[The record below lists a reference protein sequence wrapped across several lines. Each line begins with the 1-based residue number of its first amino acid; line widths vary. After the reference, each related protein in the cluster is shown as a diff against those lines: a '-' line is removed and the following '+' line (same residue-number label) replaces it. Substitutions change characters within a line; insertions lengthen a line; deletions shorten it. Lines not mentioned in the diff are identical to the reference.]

1 MFMNFIRDFFS
12 RILQTILFWW
22 VKVGDNLHNTDIEVL
37 KNTPKLI
44 YVLEYESL
52 SDALVLDK
60 QCRKLGLPSIFK
72 RDSYLAGASVQPLL
86 TVKRGKSLFGP
97 KPDAIIG
104 RIKSILDYLAANPH
118 EDVLL
123 VPAALYWGRAAEN
136 NTNPIK
142 AIFSSNWTMVGRFKK
157 VLTVILNGRN
167 TFFEFNDPVSLR
179 QLLGSEIDSNIAP
192 RKVARLLRVHFRR
205 VRAAVIGPDMS
216 HKRLL
221 LDRVLT
227 SDYVRRVIEEQ
238 AVEQGVPLKDA
249 QLIARKNAEAI
260 AADVSNNAIRFLSA
274 IMSWVWNRLYQGIRM
289 NGIEQV
295 RELARD
301 NAIVYAPCHRSHI
314 DYLLMSYLLYQ
325 NGLNVPHIAAGENIN
340 MPIVGVL
347 LRRCGAFYIRRRFG
361 GDKIYTAVFHEYLHA
376 VFTSGFP
383 VEYFVEGGRSRTGR
397 MLKPATG
404 ILSMTVTSHLR
415 DNKKPIVIIPVYIG
429 YEKIFEE
436 SSYKSELKG
445 KEKKKENLFD
455 LAKTVQKL
463 NNNGE
468 VSVNF
473 GEAIHLNDMLD
484 IHQPAWRESQ
494 YELYDKPA
502 WLAEFVAKLS
512 FELAA
517 RINGAAALNPVN
529 LVATAMLATPR
540 QAIDGRLLDRHLNML
555 IDIQKFQP
563 YSDRISFPEG
573 SSKKWIEYTESME
586 SLSHVAQPLGD
597 IYGLNSKNVIAMS
610 YYRNNIQHLYM
621 VPALVAALVAQRDG
635 VSQYELEE
643 IFVRIYPHIRNELFL
658 VADVDQAREAV
669 GSWLNYF
676 ADKGLLNQQDDKW
689 FAIDKA
695 LSSRLELELLVNIV
709 LPALERYFIGLST
722 MVRIGSN
729 KCTSEEL
736 EKQSQL
742 MAQRLS
748 LLNGLDAPEFFDK
761 TLFRRF
767 IEGLEK
773 QGEITINEKGLIEFD
788 TEMGAMVF
796 EADKILPSEV
806 VYNVSQAA
814 DFSLA

>member
-1 MFMNFIRDFFS
+1 MNAIRDFFS
-12 RILQTILFWW
+12 KILQVILFCW
-22 VKVGDNLHNTDIEVL
+22 VKVGDNRHNTDIEVL
-37 KNTPKLI
+37 KNAAKLI
-44 YVLEYESL
+44 YVLESESL

-60 QCRKLGLPSIFK
+60 QCRKLGLPSIFT
-72 RDSYLAGASVQPLL
+72 RETYLGTGSVQPLM
-86 TVKRGKSLFGP
+86 TVKRGKSPFGP

-104 RIKSILDYLAANPH
+104 GIQSLLDYLSTHPD

-142 AIFSSNWTMVGRFKK
+142 AILSSNWSVVGRFTKI
-157 VLTVILNGRN
+157 LTVILNGRN
-167 TFFEFNDPVSLR
+167 TFFELNDPLSLR
-179 QLLGSEIDSNIAP
+179 LMLGDEMESAIAP

-205 VRAAVIGPDMS
+205 VRSAVIGPDMS

-227 SDYVRRVIEEQ
+227 SDYVRRIVAAQAEEQ
-238 AVEQGVPLKDA
+238 SLPIKDI
-249 QLIARKNAEAI
+249 QQIARKNAEAI
-260 AADVSNNAIRFLSA
+260 AADVSNNAIRFMSA
-274 IMSWVWNRLYQGIRM
+274 VMSWVWNKLYHGIRI

-314 DYLLMSYLLYQ
+314 DYLLMSYLLYH

-340 MPIVGVL
+340 MPVVGSL

-361 GDKIYTAVFHEYLHA
+361 GDKLYTAVFHQYLHV

-404 ILSMTVTSHLR
+404 ILSMTVASHLR
-415 DNKKPIVIIPVYIG
+415 DNTKPIVIIPVYIG

-436 SSYKSELKG
+436 NSYQSELKG

-463 NNNGE
+463 NNSGE

-473 GEAIHLNDMLD
+473 GEAIHLNKMLD
-484 IHQPAWRESQ
+484 SQQENWRQRE
-494 YELYDKPA
+494 YELDDKPK

-517 RINGAAALNPVN
+517 KINGAAALNPVN
-529 LVATAMLATPR
+529 LLATAMLATPR

-573 SSKKWIEYTESME
+573 TSQKWIEYTESME
-586 SLSHVAQPLGD
+586 RLSHVSQPLGD

-621 VPALVAALVAQRDG
+621 VPALVVALVAPRNG

-643 IFVRIYPHIRNELFL
+643 IFTRIYPHIRNELFL
-658 VADVDQAREAV
+658 SADVELARKSI
-669 GSWLNYF
+669 GTWLHYF
-676 ADKGLLNQQDDKW
+676 ADKGLLNPQGNKW
-689 FAIDKA
+689 FAIDKT

-722 MVRIGSN
+722 LLRIGSN
-729 KCTSEEL
+729 KCTAEEL

-773 QGEITINEKGLIEFD
+773 QGEISIDEKGLIEFD
-788 TEMGAMVF
+788 TDMGKMIS
-796 EADKILPSEV
+796 EADKILPTEV
-806 VYNVSQAA
+806 VYNISQVA
-814 DFSLA
+814 DFH

>member
-1 MFMNFIRDFFS
+1 MNFIRDLFS
-12 RILQTILFWW
+12 KTLQTILFWW
-22 VKVGDNLHNTDIEVL
+22 VKVGDNRHNTDIEVL
-37 KNTPKLI
+37 KNAPKLI
-44 YVLEYESL
+44 YVLEFESL

-60 QCRKLGLPSIFK
+60 QCRKLGLPSIFA
-72 RDSYLAGASVQPLL
+72 RQTYLGEGSIQPLL
-86 TVKRGKSLFGP
+86 NVKRGKSLFGP

-104 RIKSILDYLAANPH
+104 YIQSILDYLVAHPD

-136 NTNPIK
+136 HTNPIK
-142 AIFSSNWTMVGRFKK
+142 AIFSSNWSMVGRFTKI
-157 VLTVILNGRN
+157 LTVILNGRN

-179 QLLGSEIDSNIAP
+179 LLLGSEIDSIIAP
-192 RKVARLLRVHFRR
+192 RKVARLLRAHFRR

-227 SDYVRRVIEEQ
+227 SDYVRGVITAQAEEQ
-238 AVEQGVPLKDA
+238 GLAIKEVQKL
-249 QLIARKNAEAI
+249 ARKNAEAI
-260 AADVSNNAIRFLSA
+260 AADVSNNAIRFMSA
-274 IMSWVWNRLYQGIRM
+274 LMSWVWNKLYQGIRM

-325 NGLNVPHIAAGENIN
+325 NGLNVPHIAAGENLN
-340 MPIVGVL
+340 MPIVGSL

-361 GDKIYTAVFHEYLHA
+361 GDKLYTAVFHEYLHA

-415 DNKKPIVIIPVYIG
+415 NNKRPIVIIPVYIG

-436 SSYKSELKG
+436 GSYKSELQG

-473 GEAIHLNDMLD
+473 GEAIHLNAMLD
-484 IHQPAWRESQ
+484 AQQPGWRESE
-494 YELYDKPA
+494 YELDDRPP
-502 WLAEFVAKLS
+502 WLVKFVASLS

-517 RINGAAALNPVN
+517 RINGAASLNPVN
-529 LVATAMLATPR
+529 LLATAMLATPR
-540 QAIDGRLLDRHLNML
+540 QAIDGRLLDRHLKML
-555 IDIQKFQP
+555 IDIQKFAP

-573 SSKKWIEYTESME
+573 TSEQWIEYTESME
-586 SLSHVAQPLGD
+586 SLNHVSQPLGD
-597 IYGLNSKNVIAMS
+597 IYGLNSKNIVAMS

-621 VPALVAALVAQRDG
+621 VPALVVALVTPRDG
-635 VSQYELEE
+635 VSQNELEE
-643 IFVRIYPHIRNELFL
+643 IFTRIYPHIRNELFL
-658 VADVDQAREAV
+658 LADVEQARLSV
-669 GSWLNYF
+669 GSWLHYF
-676 ADKGLLNQQDDKW
+676 ANKGLLNQQDDLW
-689 FAIDKA
+689 FAVDKA
-695 LSSRLELELLVNIV
+695 LSTRLELELLVNIV

-722 MVRIGSN
+722 LLRMGSDQ
-729 KCTSEEL
+729 CTAEEL

-773 QGEITINEKGLIEFD
+773 QGEIEINTKGLIEFD
-788 TEMGAMVF
+788 TDMGNMIG
-796 EADKILPSEV
+796 EADKILPPEV
-806 VYNVSQAA
+806 VYNISQAA
-814 DFSLA
+814 DFR